1 MVHCDQPVKKICNAY
16 VAARLGDHG
25 DNDLLWKMKKCQR
38 LQPKRSNRYEHVCIY
53 VQGQQSDF
61 DKARNKVKG
70 KFLSLSIAIKDNAIM
85 DFSLTLATGW
95 RTFSH
100 LWFHGP
106 CSVMFG
112 RHWRARCW
120 FYIQYMNLIN
130 FVGLTALFQHT
141 SMFQT
146 KSTGAVKGWVQTEG

>member
-1 MVHCDQPVKKICNAY
+1 MICFGRWKNANGCNQNAAIVMNMYAFMLKGNNLILTRREIKWRGFFFLSLSFPLLHWQCPVHQFA
-16 VAARLGDHG
+16 H
-25 DNDLLWKMKKCQR
+25 
-38 LQPKRSNRYEHVCIY
+38 
-53 VQGQQSDF
+53 
-61 DKARNKVKG
+61 
-70 KFLSLSIAIKDNAIM
+70 KFLSVSIAIKDNAIM

-120 FYIQYMNLIN
+120 FYIHEIMKLIN

-146 KSTGAVKGWVQTEG
+146 KSTGAVKGWVQTGG

>member
-1 MVHCDQPVKKICNAY
+1 MQIGTHNGTLRSAVKKICNAY

-85 DFSLTLATGW
+85 DFSLTLATG
-95 RTFSH
+95 
-100 LWFHGP
+100 
-106 CSVMFG
+106 
-112 RHWRARCW
+112 
-120 FYIQYMNLIN
+120 
-130 FVGLTALFQHT
+130 
-141 SMFQT
+141 
-146 KSTGAVKGWVQTEG
+146 